1 MMSTTRPLRL
11 CIFASIMRRHRGYFT
26 PHSGLVA
33 RILADLGHEV
43 TVLTAE
49 LPDGGGAVETEDGV
63 EVHYLAGVPPKKK
76 NDTYWKAS
84 AAAFDRL
91 HAERPFD
98 IVFGRGVATWGFFRH
113 SRHAD
118 QVPVIL
124 HEGTYP
130 QWLHQVETRS
140 GRLAPLLA
148 YGLAPFFALKNREV
162 RICLRS
168 AARVV
173 CNNPHLAAAFRR
185 TTWWAPP
192 RVTSIVY
199 AMRSQPAAS
208 NAQQADQPPRLVSVG
223 RLAWDKGVIPMIN
236 VLARLSDRTA
246 TLEAMGPA
254 SAKMRKAVLDH
265 AMRQGVGQRYSVAGP
280 VQHEDVPQRLAGAA
294 AFLFPST
301 HAEGLPKVVLEA
313 MASGVPVVAYHLPV
327 LDGIIED
334 GVNGYLVPIRSV
346 PEMADRVDRLLADPA
361 LAARMGAAA
370 RRKIEADFAPD
381 VINDRW
387 RALLAEVVAEAAVRR
402 GA

>member
-148 YGLAPFFALKNREV
+148 YGLAPFFALKNRATTACM
-162 RICLRS
+162 RR

-173 CNNPHLAAAFRR
+173 CITPALAAGIRR
-185 TTWWAPP
+185 AYWWHPPRAVAVTYVFDTATYSQNPPAPDAPP
-192 RVTSIVY
+192 RLI
-199 AMRSQPAAS
+199 
-208 NAQQADQPPRLVSVG
+208 SVG
-223 RLAWDKGVIPMIN
+223 RLTWDKGVLPMVD
-236 VLARLSDRTA
+236 VLAQLKHRTA
-246 TLEAMGPA
+246 KLEVIGPG
-254 SAKMRKAVLDH
+254 SDKVRKAVTDR
-265 AMRQGVGQRYSVAGP
+265 ANRMGVADRYILAGP
-280 VQHEDVPQRLAGAA
+280 VQNEDLPDRLTGAS

-301 HAEGLPKVVLEA
+301 HAEGLGKVVLEA